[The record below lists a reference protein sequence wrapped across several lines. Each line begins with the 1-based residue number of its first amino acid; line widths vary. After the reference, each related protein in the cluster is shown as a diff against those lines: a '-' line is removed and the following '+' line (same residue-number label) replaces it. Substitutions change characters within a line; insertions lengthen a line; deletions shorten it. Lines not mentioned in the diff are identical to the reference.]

1 MKPAVLC
8 TCVFLAL
15 VAVAHL
21 LRVVFQVPLLVGS
34 VDVPIWASAM
44 AVIAVGGLA
53 VWLWREVRQP
63 AP

>member
-8 TCVFLAL
+8 TCFFLAL
-15 VAVAHL
+15 VAVGHL

-34 VDVPIWASAM
+34 VDVPMWASAM

-53 VWLWREVRQP
+53 VWLWREERQP
-63 AP
+63 TP